1 MTQKPNP
8 LPTVQIDLLA
18 GVLQSKV
25 NHGWK
30 PSEVTQQKCVALLDH
45 ATTPL
50 RALYLSALLN
60 KSTFCAHCGGS
71 SRIRKTTNVWDI
83 QIWCDTPDCPLR
95 NASSHNGELK
105 PNGAPTHDSV
115 ATLPIWEDRRR
126 RGLLNPGPDYEPP
139 TADCA
144 RGTCAGH
151 KHTNYRSNPTLPQVI
166 AGADDDTP
174 RLLLTD
180 YHGDLNTIY
189 GTTENNYTI
198 AHVTVRRIVD
208 AVDAAC
214 SAIFPHLATM
224 SSTDRAL
231 FSLATTALWMR
242 TPWEDFETLLDT
254 PHVRVLLPANMVA
267 EAESMSATWRIDAA
281 A

>member
-1 MTQKPNP
+1 MTPEP
-8 LPTVQIDLLA
+8 SPFLTIQINLLA

-25 NHGWK
+25 GNGWK

-45 ATTPL
+45 TTSPL
-50 RALYLSALLN
+50 RALYLSACLN
-60 KSTFCAHCGGS
+60 KSTFCAHCGHS
-71 SRIRKTTNVWDI
+71 SRIRKIASRWDL

-95 NASSHNGELK
+95 NASSQDTELK
-105 PNGAPTHDSV
+105 PFGAPAHDSV
-115 ATLPIWEDRRR
+115 ARLDLWENRRE
-126 RGLLNPGPDYEPP
+126 RGMIIPGHAYEPP
-139 TADCA
+139 AAECT

-151 KHTNYRSNPTLPQVI
+151 KHTNYRSNPALPQVI

-180 YHGDLNTIY
+180 YHGDLNTIF
-189 GTTENNYTI
+189 GTTASNYTI
-198 AHVTVRRIVD
+198 ARVPVRRIAD

-214 SAIFPHLATM
+214 AAIFPHLATM

-242 TPWEDFETLLDT
+242 TPWEDFETLLHA
-254 PHVRVLLPANMVA
+254 PHVRALLPANIIA
-267 EAESMSATWRIDAA
+267 EAESMIATYGTDAA